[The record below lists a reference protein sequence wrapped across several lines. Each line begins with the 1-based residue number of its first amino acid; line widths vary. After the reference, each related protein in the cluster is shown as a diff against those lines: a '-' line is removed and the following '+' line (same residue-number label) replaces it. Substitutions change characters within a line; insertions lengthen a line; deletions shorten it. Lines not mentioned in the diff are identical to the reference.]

1 MKCKKLF
8 GGLVSLVAATLA
20 VCAITVSAGAEES
33 GDYKYKVLAD
43 GTAEI
48 TGYSGDETD
57 VEIPSTLDD
66 LKVTSIGNY
75 CFSNNSHITSVTIPD
90 GVTSLGTRA
99 FSYCTSL
106 AEVDMPDSL
115 THIGRYS
122 FYFCRSLSPI
132 IIPEN
137 VTSIEYGAFYGC
149 SSITEIDI
157 PDGVTEISR
166 YLFEECSNL
175 ASITIPDGVTLIDN
189 AAFRNC
195 ASLAE
200 VNIPDS
206 VTSLGDSVFKNC
218 TSLTEVT
225 IPDGVTTIKE
235 NTFYDC
241 SCLSE
246 VTIPESVTTIGE
258 DAFGWCV
265 SLDTFTIPASVT
277 SLGDYAFESCLELN
291 EITIPE
297 SLTDIGEGIFYGCTG
312 LNSVT
317 LPDTMTSIG
326 VGAFSECSSL
336 SSITLPKSLTS
347 IGDNA
352 FEMCSGFTSIIIPE
366 GVTSI
371 GDFAFA
377 QCANLSEITMPD
389 SLTSIGAFA
398 FGKCDSLTSLALGNG
413 VTGIGPS
420 AFTQCENLTSITI
433 PDSVETICSAAFWD
447 CSNLND
453 VYFIGSKE
461 QWDEINI
468 IKVHNDCLLN
478 ANIHYN
484 CVSPIS
490 GLYVKGRAG
499 DALRIAWE
507 ENSDVDGYIIEMP
520 DGDTWT
526 RVGKITKNATVE
538 FRKAG
543 LKAGTEYSFRV
554 KTYKKIGT
562 TVLYSEYVSIS
573 AHTNPSVVS
582 GLKVKGR
589 AGDALRIAWEEN
601 TSADGYI
608 IEIKDGD
615 TWTRVGKITKNTTV
629 EFRKAGLMGGT
640 KYSFRVKS
648 YKMSGKTALY
658 SAYKTISAT
667 TNPSVVSGL
676 KLKAANSN
684 AVRLAWEENASADGY
699 IIEQKINGEWTRVGK
714 VTKNTTV
721 EFRKAGLNSKT
732 SYSFRVKAYKTVGKT
747 SLYSAVKTIT
757 VKTK

>member
-377 QCANLSEITMPD
+377 QC
-389 SLTSIGAFA
+389 
-398 FGKCDSLTSLALGNG
+398 DSLTSLALGNG